1 MSDTTST
8 TTTSI
13 TATRQ
18 ALRQRIAHGPTVW
31 FAGAQDALSALLV
44 DQSEFDGVFS
54 TGFGISAS
62 LLGQP
67 DMELY
72 TLSENLQVVD
82 HMANVVHKPIFADAD
97 TGYGNVLNVAR
108 TVRGFEKAGVAA
120 LSIEDQV
127 SPKRCPAAA
136 AQSIVVPMADAVA
149 RIRAA
154 VDARSDPNLL
164 IVARTDVNDP
174 AEALERAA
182 RFAEAGADLI
192 QPISRT
198 FSRYD
203 DLVRL
208 REVCG
213 RRLSLQLM
221 EGTWMA
227 QLERTQIEAVAAF
240 ATYPIV
246 TLLSIVH
253 AMQANLAALAARRGA
268 PMGELPCGRATMAAF
283 KDLIGWHTLEHRQAH
298 YELGDA
304 KATRH

>member
-1 MSDTTST
+1 MPQPD
-8 TTTSI
+8 
-13 TATRQ
+13 RR
-18 ALRQRIAHGPTVW
+18 ALRQRIQSGPTFW

-82 HMANVVHKPIFADAD
+82 HMAQVVKKPIFADAD

-108 TVRGFEKAGVAA
+108 TVRGFEKAGVCA
-120 LSIEDQV
+120 LSIEDQI

-136 AQSIVVPMADAVA
+136 VTSLVVPLADAVA

-154 VDARSDPNLL
+154 VDARQDPDLL
-164 IVARTDVNDP
+164 IVARTDVADP
-174 AEALERAA
+174 NEAIDRAA

-208 REVCG
+208 REACG

-227 QLERTQIEAVAAF
+227 QLDRAQIESVAAF

-246 TLLSIVH
+246 TLFSITH
-253 AMQANLAALAARRGA
+253 AMQANLAALAARRGQ
-268 PMGELPCGRATMAAF
+268 PMGDLLNLPVARTSMADF
-283 KDLIGWHTLEHRQAH
+283 KQLIGWHTLEHLQNH
-298 YELGDA
+298 YELGAD
-304 KATRH
+304 KPH

>member
-1 MSDTTST
+1 MTT
-8 TTTSI
+8 
-13 TATRQ
+13 
-18 ALRQRIAHGPTVW
+18 LRQDLRRRIASGPTFW

-44 DQSEFDGVFS
+44 DQSDFDGIFS

-72 TLSENLQVVD
+72 TLSENVQVVD

-108 TVRGFEKAGVAA
+108 TVRAFEKAGVAA

-136 AQSIVVPMADAVA
+136 ATSLVVPMADAVA

-154 VDARSDPNLL
+154 VDARQDPDLL
-164 IVARTDVNDP
+164 IVARTDVADP
-174 AEALERAA
+174 QEALERAA

-198 FSRYD
+198 FSSYD

-227 QLERTQIEAVAAF
+227 RLDRAQIESVAAF

-253 AMQANLAALAARRGA
+253 AMQTNLAALAAQRGA
-268 PMGELPCGRATMAAF
+268 PMGELPCGRTTMPAF
-283 KDLIGWHTLEHRQAH
+283 KDLIGWHALEQRQAL
-298 YELGDA
+298 YEVGA
-304 KATRH
+304 ATAP

>member
-1 MSDTTST
+1 MSHHHH
-8 TTTSI
+8 
-13 TATRQ
+13 AQRQ
-18 ALRQRIAHGPTVW
+18 ALRQRITSGPTFF

-44 DQSEFDGVFS
+44 DQSDFDGVFS
-54 TGFGISAS
+54 TGFGVSAS

-82 HMANVVHKPIFADAD
+82 HMANVVRKPIFADCD

-120 LSIEDQV
+120 LSIEDQI

-136 AQSIVVPMADAVA
+136 ATSLVVPMADAVA

-154 VDARSDPNLL
+154 VDARTDPDLL
-164 IVARTDVNDP
+164 IVARTDVADP
-174 AEALERAA
+174 GEAIERAC

-198 FSRYD
+198 FSSYD

-208 REVCG
+208 REACG

-227 QLERTQIEAVAAF
+227 KLDRQQIEAVAAF

-246 TLLSIVH
+246 TLLTIVH
-253 AMQANLAALAARRGA
+253 AMQANLAALAARRGE
-268 PMGELPCGRATMAAF
+268 PMADLPVGRTTMADF
-283 KDLIGWHTLEHRQAH
+283 KHLIGWHTLEERQNH
-298 YELGDA
+298 YELGA
-304 KATRH
+304 ARS